1 MARTAQRLAI
11 IGAITVTIIG
21 YLYHAPHT
29 EDFAQRN
36 RIRAQ
41 GATIKIADFVVCKIF
56 LVLFYNIFH
65 YCRVPW
71 PNYLDYLLVF

>member
-11 IGAITVTIIG
+11 IGAITASIIG

-36 RIRAQ
+36 RIRAL
-41 GATIKIADFVVCKIF
+41 GATMKIVQFIVCKVF
-56 LVLFYNIFH
+56 LILFYNIFH
-65 YCRVPW
+65 FCRVP
-71 PNYLDYLLVF
+71 